1 MEDWTTKD
9 KIIGISEG
17 WILAHSTVGGVVG
30 RLELI
35 PVPGKG
41 TFETN
46 DQAFQ
51 FVSDRMFNGSYLH
64 AKALKHMAITNSANE
79 KELND

>member
-1 MEDWTTKD
+1 MEDWTTED
-9 KIIGISEG
+9 KMIGISEG
-17 WILAHSTVGGVVG
+17 WLLAYKIEERQVGK
-30 RLELI
+30 LEVI
-35 PVPGKG
+35 PAPGKE

-64 AKALKHMAITNSANE
+64 AKALKHMAITNSADE
-79 KELND
+79 KEFND